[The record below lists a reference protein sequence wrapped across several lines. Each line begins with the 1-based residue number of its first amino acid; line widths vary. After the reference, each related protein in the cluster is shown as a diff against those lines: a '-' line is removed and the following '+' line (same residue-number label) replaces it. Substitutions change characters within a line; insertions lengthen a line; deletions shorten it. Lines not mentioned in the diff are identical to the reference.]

1 MSKNIVIDKIDLK
14 DIAVN
19 FGHGNAYEFL
29 NELCE
34 TIGVQNVLNGIMKMY
49 PSIKKITIEMDLEV
63 NGTK

>member
-1 MSKNIVIDKIDLK
+1 MTKNIVINKIDLQDVSIK
-14 DIAVN
+14 
-19 FGHGNAYEFL
+19 FGYGNAYEFL